1 MTFTQKIYMDT
12 IEKYKE
18 ENHKVPT
25 IRMIAKLVGVNRPST
40 VFYMVNKLKEKGY
53 NYKEMRNYENE
64 QQSI

>member
-18 ENHKVPT
+18 ENNKVPT

-53 NYKEMRNYENE
+53 NYKEMRSYEKQN
-64 QQSI
+64 